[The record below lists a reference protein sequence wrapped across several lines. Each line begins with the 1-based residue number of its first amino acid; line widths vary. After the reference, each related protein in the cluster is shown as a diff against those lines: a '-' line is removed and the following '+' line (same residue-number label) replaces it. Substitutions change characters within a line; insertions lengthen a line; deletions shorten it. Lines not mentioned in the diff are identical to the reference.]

1 MATTASYRAAV
12 LQKRK
17 ALLKEAYKLT
27 IRALSTMQEA
37 SPQDLAGI
45 KQIAVSAVAEFI
57 RSPDVFQFDLLGSPA
72 VTQLGEDPQQQP
84 LYQLLQTLLA
94 GDVKVLLFSRRCHCS
109 APSALSFSPWSLSC
123 KICLVLT

>member
-1 MATTASYRAAV
+1 M

-37 SPQDLAGI
+37 SPQDLADI

-72 VTQLGEDPQQQP
+72 VIQLEDDPQQQP
-84 LYQLLQTLLA
+84 LYQLLQVLLA
-94 GDVKVLLFSRRCHCS
+94 GDVKVLFFKRSHCS
-109 APSALSFSPWSLSC
+109 SRYALSLSPCSLFPRD
-123 KICLVLT
+123 IAH

>member
-1 MATTASYRAAV
+1 M

-37 SPQDLAGI
+37 SPEDLAGI

-72 VTQLGEDPQQQP
+72 VTQLEDDPQQQP
-84 LYQLLQTLLA
+84 LYQLLQILLA
-94 GDVKVLLFSRRCHCS
+94 GDVKVLISRRSRCFSLTLSLCATLFSASRDI
-109 APSALSFSPWSLSC
+109 AP
-123 KICLVLT
+123 